1 MFKEVFLIKLGTN
14 YTDLNNHGISLYIEK
29 TIIQLILLVHKILY
43 DNKDGS
49 YTIKIITTRRS
60 NNINIL
66 LILQ

>member
-49 YTIKIITTRRS
+49 YTTKAITEDQTIS
-60 NNINIL
+60 ISF
-66 LILQ
+66 

>member
-49 YTIKIITTRRS
+49 YTTKAI
-60 NNINIL
+60 
-66 LILQ
+66 